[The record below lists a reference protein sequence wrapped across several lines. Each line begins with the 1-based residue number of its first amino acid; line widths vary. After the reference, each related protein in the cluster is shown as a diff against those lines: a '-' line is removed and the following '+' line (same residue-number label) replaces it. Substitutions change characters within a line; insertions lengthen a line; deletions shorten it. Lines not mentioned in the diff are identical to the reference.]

1 MSLLFPIRNTGGKKT
16 PQDDTV
22 QTTPNLRRIDEIEN
36 LLTLAIA
43 NCTQLALKDLIR
55 FG

>member
-1 MSLLFPIRNTGGKKT
+1 MSLLFPVRNTGGKKL
-16 PQDDTV
+16 PQDDNV
-22 QTTPNLRRIDEIEN
+22 QTTPNLRCIDEIEN

-43 NCTQLALKDLIR
+43 NCPQLSLKDLVR